1 MNIKLNKKIIKIAVA
16 ALALITTTTT
26 AAPTTI
32 TNLTT
37 VSAKAKKHHK
47 KVKKTKKKTYVIAK
61 YYDEFKPCYSYT
73 YNKKKHCYIGHKM
86 SKKERQQFNMP
97 KEQKIQKAKSNYDV
111 PKISKFNDTIADKY
125 DLSYFRWS
133 KTKITINYNNL
144 SLKQQEIAQEAINQI
159 NDLDI
164 VKLVKTNG
172 KANITLTATNNI
184 GKEPTLGLTNNDSV
198 GQTYK
203 NLDLLSKSTITLCN
217 PLLEKH
223 GNNNN
228 YDLLVNNTIIH
239 EIGHALGLKHTNKN
253 NTDIMAPHSKPI
265 SNDNLHSIIDR
276 HYINGLAILYQN

>member
-1 MNIKLNKKIIKIAVA
+1 MMKISSKLLKSTVTM
-16 ALALITTTTT
+16 LSLITLTGTI
-26 AAPTTI
+26 APIIANPTI
-32 TNLTT
+32 
-37 VSAKAKKHHK
+37 VQA
-47 KVKKTKKKTYVIAK
+47 KKTKKKHYVTAK
-61 YYDEFKPCYSYT
+61 NKYQFKFGYAYT

-86 SKKERQQFNMP
+86 SKKERQKFNMP
-97 KEQKIQKAKSNYDV
+97 KEQKVQKAKSNYDV
-111 PKISKFNDTIADKY
+111 PKISNFTYTITDKY
-125 DLSYFRWS
+125 DLSCFRWS

-144 SLKQQEIAQEAINQI
+144 SLKQQKIAQEAINQI
-159 NDLDI
+159 NDLNI

-223 GNNNN
+223 GNNN

-276 HYINGLAILYQN
+276 DYINGLAILYQN